1 MAYRADSVTDL
12 VPWYVKARKKLV
24 AARSRAEDPAE
35 RQTIGGMLS
44 DVEFVLE
51 WLQHGR
57 QPGVRRGI
65 ERRAAY
71 ERERP
76 VDPVHLQAYVANR
89 SAGGPVQAAS
99 VSDEDR
105 ERIEAIL
112 GQLSPRERDCYRMAI
127 GHGLPYSEIAAL
139 LGITKSSVQYY
150 VERADIKINRMIRGQ
165 FVHGQAA
172 ASEALRP
179 RDL

>member
-1 MAYRADSVTDL
+1 MAIRVESVTDL
-12 VPWYVKARKKLV
+12 VPSYRNTKRILEQART
-24 AARSRAEDPAE
+24 RAEDPSD
-35 RQTIGGMLS
+35 RQTIGGMIR
-44 DVEFVLE
+44 DVEFALE

-57 QPGVRRGI
+57 QPGTRRGI

-99 VSDEDR
+99 VSEEDR

-165 FVHGQAA
+165 LAHG
-172 ASEALRP
+172 
-179 RDL
+179 